1 MKKGKTLGAAIIFH
15 PAKNKKSHLSILFS
29 FVMPQPS
36 FQHYRSIRYVA
47 RDDPMIVQ
55 VNETITFSFSV
66 WGEPIPQ
73 PRMRLN
79 RRYGQLWDPANE
91 KRNEFNSVV
100 RRALEE
106 VGTSLFPLFE
116 NGTKLKVMATF
127 HVFDSSKD
135 VDNLAKFL
143 LDALEKVVFKN
154 DNMVV
159 LLVATKTRTTR
170 NLEFTDFEIENI
182 VDDEE

>member
-1 MKKGKTLGAAIIFH
+1 M
-15 PAKNKKSHLSILFS
+15 NSIAL
-29 FVMPQPS
+29 
-36 FQHYRSIRYVA
+36 
-47 RDDPMIVQ
+47 
-55 VNETITFSFSV
+55 
-66 WGEPIPQ
+66 
-73 PRMRLN
+73 
-79 RRYGQLWDPANE
+79 
-91 KRNEFNSVV
+91 
-100 RRALEE
+100 RALEE

-127 HVFDSSKD
+127 HVFHSSKD